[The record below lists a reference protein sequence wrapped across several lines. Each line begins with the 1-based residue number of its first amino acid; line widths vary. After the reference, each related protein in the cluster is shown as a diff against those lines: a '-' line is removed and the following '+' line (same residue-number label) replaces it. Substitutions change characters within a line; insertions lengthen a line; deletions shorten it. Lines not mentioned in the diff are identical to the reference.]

1 MSSVAAAAMLVF
13 SRLLFTLRT
22 PLPYIALN
30 GKLKASLISVF
41 NTNILFHSSST
52 AAAHT
57 LDGAAATALMAA
69 ALRSHTLSK
78 RRFTWTLS
86 LLNLCPPSHFNRTSR
101 Q

>member
-1 MSSVAAAAMLVF
+1 MLVF

-41 NTNILFHSSST
+41 NTNILFHSSSAVAA

-57 LDGAAATALMAA
+57 LSTVQQ
-69 ALRSHTLSK
+69 
-78 RRFTWTLS
+78 RR
-86 LLNLCPPSHFNRTSR
+86 H
-101 Q
+101 